1 MSDNSKGIFLTLGS
15 VVFFAL
21 MAILVKAIPHAS
33 SYQTTFFR
41 FAIGLGIIGILNLM
55 GVINLKFNDKKNLFW
70 RGLIGGA
77 AVYLFYLAIIK
88 LGVGK
93 GSVYVYSYPIFATL
107 FSMLFLKE
115 KVEPIK
121 FVIIFISFAGL
132 VLLSIGGGKTS
143 LSGVGIYELVAIA
156 GSITTGL
163 AVVFVKKLHD
173 SDNSYAI
180 FFAQCIIGFWMF
192 LIPSGVT
199 QSEGNLTELLLLV
212 LVGIVATIGQLF
224 MTEGY
229 RYVNVATGSLFQS
242 MVPVFNLF
250 SGWLIFHE
258 RYNTIEMI
266 GAFIIVSSCFVLV
279 IVNFRIGKK
288 TRILKLVE

>member
-1 MSDNSKGIFLTLGS
+1 MSNNSKGILLTLGS

-21 MAILVKAIPHAS
+21 MAILVKAIPHVS

-41 FAIGLGIIGILNLM
+41 FAIGLGILGILSLF
-55 GVINLKFNDKKNLFW
+55 GIIRLQFNDRKNLFW
-70 RGLIGGA
+70 RGMVGSV

-93 GSVYVYSYPIFATL
+93 GSVYIYSYPIFATL
-107 FSMLFLKE
+107 FSMLILKE

-121 FVIIFISFAGL
+121 FVVIFISFAGL
-132 VLLSIGGGKTS
+132 ILLSVGGKES
-143 LSGVGIYELVAIA
+143 LAGMGIYELIAIA

-180 FFAQCIIGFWMF
+180 FFSQCIVGFWMF
-192 LIPSGVT
+192 LIPSGAT
-199 QSEGNLTELLLLV
+199 QAQGNLSELFLLV

-229 RYVNVATGSLFQS
+229 RYVNVATGSLLQS

-258 RYNTIEMI
+258 QFTTIEMS
-266 GAFIIVSSCFVLV
+266 GAFVIVISCFALV
-279 IVNFRIGKK
+279 IINFRIGKK

>member
-1 MSDNSKGIFLTLGS
+1 MSDNSKGVLLTLGS

-21 MAILVKAIPHAS
+21 MAVLVKAIPNVS

-41 FAIGLGIIGILNLM
+41 FAIGLGIIGILSLF
-55 GVINLKFNDKKNLFW
+55 GVIHLKFNDRKNLFW
-70 RGLIGGA
+70 RGFVGGA
-77 AVYLFYLAIIK
+77 AVYLFYLAILK

-93 GSVYVYSYPIFATL
+93 GSVYIYSYPIFATL
-107 FSMLFLKE
+107 FSMLILKE

-121 FVIIFISFAGL
+121 FVVIFISFAGL
-132 VLLSIGGGKTS
+132 VLLSVGGGKGS
-143 LSGVGIYELVAIA
+143 LDGMGFYEVIAIA
-156 GSITTGL
+156 GSVITGL

-180 FFAQCIIGFWMF
+180 FFSQCIVGFWMF
-192 LIPSGVT
+192 LVPSGAT
-199 QSEGNLTELLLLV
+199 QADGNVNELLLLV
-212 LVGIVATIGQLF
+212 LVGVVATIGQLF

-229 RYVNVATGSLFQS
+229 KYVNVATGSLLQS

-258 RYNTIEMI
+258 QFSTVEML
-266 GAFIIVSSCFVLV
+266 GAFVIVGSCFALV
-279 IVNFRIGKK
+279 IINFSVGKK

>member
-1 MSDNSKGIFLTLGS
+1 MSDNSKGILLTLGS

-21 MAILVKAIPHAS
+21 MAVLVKAVPNVS

-41 FAIGLGIIGILNLM
+41 FAIGLGILGILSLF
-55 GVINLKFNDKKNLFW
+55 GIINLRFNDKKNLFW
-70 RGLIGGA
+70 RGLVGGI

-107 FSMLFLKE
+107 FSMLILKE

-121 FVIIFISFAGL
+121 FVVIFISFAGL
-132 VLLSIGGGKTS
+132 VLLSVGGKGS
-143 LSGVGIYELVAIA
+143 LAGMGFYELIAIA
-156 GSITTGL
+156 GSVTTGL

-173 SDNSYAI
+173 SDSSYAI
-180 FFAQCIIGFWMF
+180 FFSQCIVGFWLF
-192 LIPSGVT
+192 LIPSGAT
-199 QSEGNLTELLLLV
+199 QAKGNLNELLLLV

-229 RYVNVATGSLFQS
+229 RYVNVATGSLLQS
-242 MVPVFNLF
+242 MVPVFNLL

-258 RYNTIEMI
+258 QFTTIEMT
-266 GAFIIVSSCFVLV
+266 GAFVIVGSCFALV
-279 IVNFRIGKK
+279 IINFRIGKK

>member
-21 MAILVKAIPHAS
+21 MAVLVKAIPNVS

-41 FAIGLGIIGILNLM
+41 FAVGLGIIGILSLF

-70 RGLIGGA
+70 RGLVGGA

-93 GSVYVYSYPIFATL
+93 GSVYIYSYPIFATL
-107 FSMLFLKE
+107 FSMLILKE

-121 FVIIFISFAGL
+121 FVVIFISFAGL
-132 VLLSIGGGKTS
+132 VLLSVGGGKGS
-143 LSGVGIYELVAIA
+143 LDGLGIYELIAII
-156 GSITTGL
+156 GSVTTGL

-180 FFAQCIIGFWMF
+180 FFSQCIVGFWMF

-199 QSEGNLTELLLLV
+199 QSKGNLNELLLLV

-229 RYVNVATGSLFQS
+229 RYVNVATGSLLQS
-242 MVPVFNLF
+242 MVPVFNLL
-250 SGWLIFHE
+250 SGWFIFHE
-258 RYNTIEMI
+258 QFNTIEMT
-266 GAFIIVSSCFVLV
+266 GAFIIVSSCFILV
-279 IVNFRIGKK
+279 IINFKIGKK

>member
-1 MSDNSKGIFLTLGS
+1 MSDNSKGILLTLGS

-21 MAILVKAIPHAS
+21 MAVLVKIIPNVS

-41 FAIGLGIIGILNLM
+41 FAIGVGIMGMLSLFGI
-55 GVINLKFNDKKNLFW
+55 VHLKFNDKKNLFW
-70 RGLIGGA
+70 RGLVGGI

-93 GSVYVYSYPIFATL
+93 GSVYIYSYPIFATL
-107 FSMLFLKE
+107 FSMIMLKE

-121 FVIIFISFAGL
+121 FVVIFISFGGL
-132 VLLSIGGGKTS
+132 ILLSVGGKGS
-143 LSGVGIYELVAIA
+143 LAGMGIYELIAIA
-156 GSITTGL
+156 GSIITGL

-180 FFAQCIIGFWMF
+180 FFSQCIVGFWMF
-192 LIPSGVT
+192 LIPSGTT
-199 QSEGNLTELLLLV
+199 QAQGNLTELLLLV
-212 LVGIVATIGQLF
+212 LVGVVATIGQLF

-229 RYVNVATGSLFQS
+229 RYVNVATGSLLQS
-242 MVPVFNLF
+242 MVPVFNLI

-258 RYNTIEMI
+258 QFNTIEMT
-266 GAFIIVSSCFVLV
+266 GAFVIVSSCFTLV
-279 IVNFRIGKK
+279 ILNYRIGKK
-288 TRILKLVE
+288 TRILKMVE

>member
-1 MSDNSKGIFLTLGS
+1 MSDNSKGVLLTLGS

-21 MAILVKAIPHAS
+21 MAVLVKAIPNVS

-41 FAIGLGIIGILNLM
+41 FAIGLGILGILSLF
-55 GVINLKFNDKKNLFW
+55 GIIHLKFNDKKNLFW
-70 RGLIGGA
+70 RGLVGGI

-93 GSVYVYSYPIFATL
+93 GSVYIYSYPIFATL
-107 FSMLFLKE
+107 FSMLILKE

-121 FVIIFISFAGL
+121 FVVIFISFAGL
-132 VLLSIGGGKTS
+132 ILLSIGGKGS
-143 LSGVGIYELVAIA
+143 LAGMGIYELIAIA

-173 SDNSYAI
+173 HDNSYAI
-180 FFAQCIIGFWMF
+180 FFSQCIVGFWMF
-192 LIPSGVT
+192 LIPSGAT
-199 QSEGNLTELLLLV
+199 QAKGNLSELFLLV
-212 LVGIVATIGQLF
+212 LVGVVATIGQLF

-229 RYVNVATGSLFQS
+229 RYVNVATGSLLQS
-242 MVPVFNLF
+242 MVPVFNLL

-258 RYNTIEMI
+258 QFNTIEMT
-266 GAFIIVSSCFVLV
+266 GAFVIVSSCFTLV
-279 IVNFRIGKK
+279 IINFRIGKK

>member
-1 MSDNSKGIFLTLGS
+1 MSDNSKGILLTLGS

-21 MAILVKAIPHAS
+21 MAVLVKAVPNVS

-41 FAIGLGIIGILNLM
+41 FAIGLGILGILSLF
-55 GVINLKFNDKKNLFW
+55 GIINLRFNDKKNLFW
-70 RGLIGGA
+70 RGIVGGI

-107 FSMLFLKE
+107 FSMLILKE

-121 FVIIFISFAGL
+121 FVVIFISFAGL
-132 VLLSIGGGKTS
+132 VLLSVGGKES
-143 LSGVGIYELVAIA
+143 LAGMGIYELIAIA
-156 GSITTGL
+156 GSVTTGL

-180 FFAQCIIGFWMF
+180 FFSQCIVGFWLF
-192 LIPSGVT
+192 LIPSGAT
-199 QSEGNLTELLLLV
+199 QAKGNLNELLLLV

-229 RYVNVATGSLFQS
+229 RYVNVATGSLLQS
-242 MVPVFNLF
+242 MVPVFNLL

-258 RYNTIEMI
+258 QFTTIEMT
-266 GAFIIVSSCFVLV
+266 GAFVIVGSCFALV
-279 IVNFRIGKK
+279 VINFRIGKK

>member
-1 MSDNSKGIFLTLGS
+1 MSDNSKGVLLTLGS

-21 MAILVKAIPHAS
+21 MAVLVKAIPNVS

-41 FAIGLGIIGILNLM
+41 FAIGLGIIGILSLF
-55 GVINLKFNDKKNLFW
+55 GIINLKFNDKKNLFW
-70 RGLIGGA
+70 RGLVGGA
-77 AVYLFYLAIIK
+77 AVYLFYLAILK

-93 GSVYVYSYPIFATL
+93 GSVYIYSYPIFATL
-107 FSMLFLKE
+107 FSMILLKE

-121 FVIIFISFAGL
+121 FVVIFISFAGL
-132 VLLSIGGGKTS
+132 VLLSVGGGKGS
-143 LSGVGIYELVAIA
+143 LDGMGFYELIAIA
-156 GSITTGL
+156 GSVITGL

-180 FFAQCIIGFWMF
+180 FFSQCIVGFWMF
-192 LIPSGVT
+192 LVPSGAT
-199 QSEGNLTELLLLV
+199 QASGNMTELLLLV
-212 LVGIVATIGQLF
+212 LVGVVATIGQLF

-229 RYVNVATGSLFQS
+229 KYVNVATGSLLQS
-242 MVPVFNLF
+242 MVPVFNLL

-258 RYNTIEMI
+258 QFSTVEML
-266 GAFIIVSSCFVLV
+266 GAFVIVGSCFALV
-279 IVNFRIGKK
+279 IINFSVGKK

>member
-1 MSDNSKGIFLTLGS
+1 MSNNSKGILLTLGS

-21 MAILVKAIPHAS
+21 MAVLVKAIPNVS

-41 FAIGLGIIGILNLM
+41 FAIGLGIIGILSLF
-55 GVINLKFNDKKNLFW
+55 GIIQLKFNDKKGLFW
-70 RGLIGGA
+70 RGFVGGI
-77 AVYLFYLAIIK
+77 AVYLFYLAILK

-93 GSVYVYSYPIFATL
+93 GSVYIYSYPIFATL
-107 FSMLFLKE
+107 FSMLILKE

-121 FVIIFISFAGL
+121 FVVIFISFAGL
-132 VLLSIGGGKTS
+132 ILLSLGGGKGS
-143 LSGVGIYELVAIA
+143 LAGMGFYELIAIA
-156 GSITTGL
+156 GSVTTGL

-180 FFAQCIIGFWMF
+180 FFSQCIVGFWMF
-192 LIPSGVT
+192 LVPSGAT
-199 QSEGNLTELLLLV
+199 QAKGDVSELLLLV
-212 LVGIVATIGQLF
+212 LVGVVATIGQLF

-229 RYVNVATGSLFQS
+229 KYVNVATGSLLQS

-258 RYNTIEMI
+258 QFSTVEMV
-266 GAFIIVSSCFVLV
+266 GSLV
-279 IVNFRIGKK
+279 IVGSCFALVLINFTVGKK
-288 TRILKLVE
+288 TRILKMVE

>member
-1 MSDNSKGIFLTLGS
+1 MSNNSKGILLTLGS

-21 MAILVKAIPHAS
+21 MAVLVKAIPNVS

-41 FAIGLGIIGILNLM
+41 FAIGLGIIGILSLF
-55 GVINLKFNDKKNLFW
+55 GIIQLKFNDKKGLFW
-70 RGLIGGA
+70 RGFVGGI
-77 AVYLFYLAIIK
+77 AVYLFYLAILK

-93 GSVYVYSYPIFATL
+93 GSVYIYSYPIFATL
-107 FSMLFLKE
+107 FSMLILKE

-121 FVIIFISFAGL
+121 FVVIFISFAGL
-132 VLLSIGGGKTS
+132 ILLSVGGGKES
-143 LSGVGIYELVAIA
+143 LAGMGFYELIAIA

-180 FFAQCIIGFWMF
+180 FFSQCIVGFWMF
-192 LIPSGVT
+192 LVPSGAT
-199 QSEGNLTELLLLV
+199 QAKGDVSELLLLV
-212 LVGIVATIGQLF
+212 LVGVVATIGQLF

-229 RYVNVATGSLFQS
+229 KYVNVATGSLLQS

-250 SGWLIFHE
+250 SGWLIFRE
-258 RYNTIEMI
+258 QFSTVEMV
-266 GAFIIVSSCFVLV
+266 GSLV
-279 IVNFRIGKK
+279 IVGSCFALVLINFSVGKK
-288 TRILKLVE
+288 TRILKMVE

>member
-1 MSDNSKGIFLTLGS
+1 MSDNSKGVLLTLGS

-21 MAILVKAIPHAS
+21 MAVLVKAIPNVS

-41 FAIGLGIIGILNLM
+41 FAIGLGIIGILNLF
-55 GVINLKFNDKKNLFW
+55 GVVHLRFNDRKNLFW
-70 RGLIGGA
+70 RGLVGGI

-93 GSVYVYSYPIFATL
+93 GSVYIYSYPIFATL
-107 FSMLFLKE
+107 FSMLILKE

-121 FVIIFISFAGL
+121 FVVIFISFLGL
-132 VLLSIGGGKTS
+132 ILLSVGGKGS
-143 LSGVGIYELVAIA
+143 LAGMGIYELIAIA

-180 FFAQCIIGFWMF
+180 FFSQCIVGFWMF
-192 LIPSGVT
+192 LIPSGTT
-199 QSEGNLTELLLLV
+199 QAQGNLTELLLLV
-212 LVGIVATIGQLF
+212 LVGVVATIGQLF

-229 RYVNVATGSLFQS
+229 RYVNVATGSLLQS

-250 SGWLIFHE
+250 SGWLIFRE
-258 RYNTIEMI
+258 QFTTIELS
-266 GAFIIVSSCFVLV
+266 GAFVIVSSCFALV
-279 IVNFRIGKK
+279 IINFRIGKK
-288 TRILKLVE
+288 TRILKMVE

>member
-1 MSDNSKGIFLTLGS
+1 MSDHSKGILLTLGS

-21 MAILVKAIPHAS
+21 MAVLVKAIPNVS

-41 FAIGLGIIGILNLM
+41 FAIGLGIIGILSLF
-55 GVINLKFNDKKNLFW
+55 GIIQLKFNDKKNLFW
-70 RGLIGGA
+70 RGLVGGI
-77 AVYLFYLAIIK
+77 AVYLFYLAILK

-93 GSVYVYSYPIFATL
+93 GSVYIYSYPIFATL
-107 FSMLFLKE
+107 FSMLILKE

-121 FVIIFISFAGL
+121 FVVIFISFAGL
-132 VLLSIGGGKTS
+132 ILLSLGGSHS
-143 LSGVGIYELVAIA
+143 LAGMGIYELIAIA
-156 GSITTGL
+156 GSVITGL

-180 FFAQCIIGFWMF
+180 FFSQCIVGFWLF

-199 QSEGNLTELLLLV
+199 QAKGNLSELLLLV

-229 RYVNVATGSLFQS
+229 RYVNVATGSLLQS
-242 MVPVFNLF
+242 MVPVFNLL

-258 RYNTIEMI
+258 QFTGIEMI
-266 GAFIIVSSCFVLV
+266 GAFVIVSSCFALV

-288 TRILKLVE
+288 TRILKMVE

>member
-1 MSDNSKGIFLTLGS
+1 MSHNSKGIFLTLGS

-21 MAILVKAIPHAS
+21 MAVLVKAIPNVS

-41 FAIGLGIIGILNLM
+41 FAVGIGITGLLSLFGIIQ
-55 GVINLKFNDKKNLFW
+55 LKFNDRKGLFW
-70 RGLIGGA
+70 RGFVGGI
-77 AVYLFYLAIIK
+77 AVYLFYLAILK

-93 GSVYVYSYPIFATL
+93 GSVYIYSYPIFATI
-107 FSMLFLKE
+107 FSMLILKE

-121 FVIIFISFAGL
+121 FVIIAISFAGL
-132 VLLSIGGGKTS
+132 ILLSVGDGMKS
-143 LSGVGIYELVAIA
+143 LAGMGIYELVAIA

-180 FFAQCIIGFWMF
+180 FFSQCIVGFYMF
-192 LIPSGVT
+192 IIPSGAT
-199 QSEGNLTELLLLV
+199 QAKGDFVEILLLI

-229 RYVNVATGSLFQS
+229 KYVNVATGSLLQS
-242 MVPVFNLF
+242 LVPVFNLLA
-250 SGWLIFHE
+250 GWFIFHE
-258 RYNTIEMI
+258 QYSLTEMA
-266 GAFIIVSSCFVLV
+266 GAFIIVGSCFLLV
-279 IVNFRIGKK
+279 FVNFRTGKSS
-288 TRILKLVE
+288 RILKMVE

>member
-1 MSDNSKGIFLTLGS
+1 MSDNSKGIFFTLGS

-21 MAILVKAIPHAS
+21 MAVLVKAIPNVS

-41 FAIGLGIIGILNLM
+41 FAIGLGIIGILSLF
-55 GVINLKFNDKKNLFW
+55 GIINLKFNDKKNLFW
-70 RGLIGGA
+70 RGLVGGV

-93 GSVYVYSYPIFATL
+93 GSVYIYSYPIFATL
-107 FSMLFLKE
+107 FSMLILKE

-121 FVIIFISFAGL
+121 FVVIFISFAGL
-132 VLLSIGGGKTS
+132 ILLSVGGGKES
-143 LSGVGIYELVAIA
+143 MAGMGIYELIAIA

-180 FFAQCIIGFWMF
+180 FFSQCIVGFWMF
-192 LIPSGVT
+192 LIPSGAT
-199 QSEGNLTELLLLV
+199 QAKGDLSELFLLV

-229 RYVNVATGSLFQS
+229 RYVNVATGSLLQS
-242 MVPVFNLF
+242 MVPVFNLL

-258 RYNTIEMI
+258 QFTKIEMA
-266 GAFIIVSSCFVLV
+266 GAFVIVSSCFALV
-279 IVNFRIGKK
+279 IINLRIGKK

>member
-1 MSDNSKGIFLTLGS
+1 MSDNSKGILLTLGS

-21 MAILVKAIPHAS
+21 MAVLVKAVPNVS

-41 FAIGLGIIGILNLM
+41 FAIGLGILGILSLF
-55 GVINLKFNDKKNLFW
+55 GIIQLKFNDKKNLFW
-70 RGLIGGA
+70 RGIVGGI

-107 FSMLFLKE
+107 FSMLILKE

-121 FVIIFISFAGL
+121 FVVIFISFAGL
-132 VLLSIGGGKTS
+132 VLLSVGGKES
-143 LSGVGIYELVAIA
+143 LAGMGIYELIAIA
-156 GSITTGL
+156 GSVTTGL

-180 FFAQCIIGFWMF
+180 FFSQCIVGFWLF
-192 LIPSGVT
+192 LIPSGAT
-199 QSEGNLTELLLLV
+199 QAKGNLNELLLLV

-229 RYVNVATGSLFQS
+229 RYVNVATGSLLQS
-242 MVPVFNLF
+242 MVPVFNLL

-258 RYNTIEMI
+258 QFTTIEMT
-266 GAFIIVSSCFVLV
+266 GAFVIVSSCFALV
-279 IVNFRIGKK
+279 IINFRIGKK